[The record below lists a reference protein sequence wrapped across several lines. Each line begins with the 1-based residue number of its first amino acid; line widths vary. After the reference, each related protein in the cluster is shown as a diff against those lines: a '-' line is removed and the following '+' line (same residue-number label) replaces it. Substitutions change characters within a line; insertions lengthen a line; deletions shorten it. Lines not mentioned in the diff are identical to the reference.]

1 MSEPVL
7 GGPRVGAPPRRGRS
21 LRTELLVNLG
31 FVTSAAVVLVGLNT
45 VLLLGGDLGGTWRPL
60 LALWLGSTAVFVC
73 FGAYTVHRAVIRPLQ
88 RLADEAQ
95 GLARGEIP
103 AQPPEHETRE
113 LGELADRYRAMAE
126 ELLDA
131 QSHAVRVEKLAG
143 IGRLAAGVAHEIR
156 NPLGAIG
163 TYTEVLRHRGSDPTV
178 IGEMHGA
185 IARVDRIVQG
195 LLDYAR
201 PGADGRGSATGR
213 TRAIGM
219 SDLNQ
224 AVRTAIDFLTAQ
236 GMLNERG
243 LTVELD
249 HSLELVRG
257 DRHALEQVVLN
268 LLVNACQATPGGRIV
283 AGTSARRLGERHG
296 AATRNGPAP
305 RARKDW
311 LPRPRRHDL
320 APGTPGG
327 LLYVADDGPGVPE
340 ADRERVF
347 DPFFTTKEPGA
358 GTGLGLAIVAR
369 TVHESGG
376 VVWVD
381 RAREG
386 GAVFKVFLP
395 LAGTTD
401 ALADR

>member
-1 MSEPVL
+1 MPS
-7 GGPRVGAPPRRGRS
+7 PRRS

-31 FVTSAAVVLVGLNT
+31 FVTSAAVILVGLNT
-45 VLLLGGDLGGTWRPL
+45 VLLLGGTLDDAWQPMVV
-60 LALWLGSTAVFVC
+60 LWITSTAVFVL
-73 FGAYTVHRAVIRPLQ
+73 FGWYLVHRVVLRPLQ
-88 RLADEAQ
+88 RLSGEADS
-95 GLARGEIP
+95 LARGEIP
-103 AQPPEHETRE
+103 AQPPAHDTRE
-113 LGELADRYRAMAE
+113 LRQLADRYRAMAE

-163 TYTEVLRHRGSDPTV
+163 TYTEVLARRGSDPAV
-178 IGEMHGA
+178 IGEMHMA
-185 IARVDRIVQG
+185 IARIDRIVQG

-201 PGADGRGSATGR
+201 PGGDTRKTSA
-213 TRAIGM
+213 M
-219 SDLNQ
+219 VDLNQ
-224 AVRTAIDFLTAQ
+224 AVRGALDFLMAQ
-236 GMLNERG
+236 GMLDQDYV
-243 LTVELD
+243 TVELD
-249 HSLELVRG
+249 ETLELVRG
-257 DRHALEQVVLN
+257 DRHGLEQMVLN
-268 LLVNACQATPGGRIV
+268 LLVNACQASPDGRIAVGTV
-283 AGTSARRLGERHG
+283 ARGWEERH
-296 AATRNGPAP
+296 ALATRNGPAP
-305 RARKDW
+305 PSRKDW
-311 LPRPRRHDL
+311 MPRPRRLDL
-320 APGTPGG
+320 APGTAGG
-327 LLYVADDGPGVPE
+327 LLWVADDGPGVPE

>member
-1 MSEPVL
+1 MPS
-7 GGPRVGAPPRRGRS
+7 PRRS

-31 FVTSAAVVLVGLNT
+31 FVTSAAVILVGLNT
-45 VLLLGGDLGGTWRPL
+45 VLLLGGSLDEAWQPMVV
-60 LALWLGSTAVFVC
+60 LWLTSTTVFVL
-73 FGAYTVHRAVIRPLQ
+73 FGWYLVHRVVLGPLD
-88 RLADEAQ
+88 RLSGEAAS
-95 GLARGEIP
+95 LARGEIP
-103 AQPPEHETRE
+103 AQPPAHETRE
-113 LGELADRYRAMAE
+113 LGQLADRYRAMAE

-163 TYTEVLRHRGSDPTV
+163 TYTEVLRRRGSDPAV
-178 IGEMHGA
+178 IGEMHTA
-185 IARVDRIVQG
+185 IGRIDRIVQG

-201 PGADGRGSATGR
+201 PGAGTGSAP
-213 TRAIGM
+213 AM
-219 SDLNQ
+219 VDLNQ
-224 AVRTAIDFLTAQ
+224 AVRTALDVLVAQ
-236 GMLNERG
+236 GLLEQD
-243 LTVELD
+243 LVTVELD
-249 HSLELVRG
+249 DTLELVRG
-257 DRHALEQVVLN
+257 DRHGLEQMVLN
-268 LLVNACQATPGGRIV
+268 LLVNACQASPGGTIAV
-283 AGTSARRLGERHG
+283 GTAARRWEERH
-296 AATRNGPAP
+296 ALATRNGPAP
-305 RARKDW
+305 PSRKDRS
-311 LPRPRRHDL
+311 PRPRRLDL
-320 APGTPGG
+320 TPGTAGG
-327 LLYVADDGPGVPE
+327 LLWVADSGPGVPE

>member
-1 MSEPVL
+1 MPS
-7 GGPRVGAPPRRGRS
+7 PRRS

-31 FVTSAAVVLVGLNT
+31 FVTSAAVILVGLNT
-45 VLLLGGDLGGTWRPL
+45 VLLLGGSLDEAWQPMVV
-60 LALWLGSTAVFVC
+60 LWLTSTTVFVL
-73 FGAYTVHRAVIRPLQ
+73 FGWYLVHRVVLGPLD
-88 RLADEAQ
+88 RLSGEAAS
-95 GLARGEIP
+95 LARGEIP
-103 AQPPEHETRE
+103 AQPPAHETRE
-113 LGELADRYRAMAE
+113 LGQLADRYRAMAE

-163 TYTEVLRHRGSDPTV
+163 TYTEVLRRRGSDPAV
-178 IGEMHGA
+178 IGEMHTA
-185 IARVDRIVQG
+185 IGRIDRIVQG

-201 PGADGRGSATGR
+201 PGAGTGSAP
-213 TRAIGM
+213 AM
-219 SDLNQ
+219 VDLNQ
-224 AVRTAIDFLTAQ
+224 AVRTALDFLVAQ
-236 GMLNERG
+236 GMLDEHRAA
-243 LTVELD
+243 VELD
-249 HSLELVRG
+249 DTLELVRG
-257 DRHALEQVVLN
+257 DRHGLEQMVLN
-268 LLVNACQATPGGRIV
+268 LLVNACQASPGGRV
-283 AGTSARRLGERHG
+283 TVGTAARRWEERH
-296 AATRNGPAP
+296 ALATRNGPAP
-305 RARKDW
+305 PSRKHW
-311 LPRPRRHDL
+311 MPRPRRLDL
-320 APGTPGG
+320 APGTAGG
-327 LLYVADDGPGVPE
+327 LLWVADSGPGVPE

>member
-1 MSEPVL
+1 MPS
-7 GGPRVGAPPRRGRS
+7 PRRS

-31 FVTSAAVVLVGLNT
+31 FVTSAAVILVGLNT
-45 VLLLGGDLGGTWRPL
+45 VLLLGGALDDAWQPMVV
-60 LALWLGSTAVFVC
+60 LWLTSTTVFVL
-73 FGAYTVHRAVIRPLQ
+73 FGWYLVHRVVLGPLE
-88 RLADEAQ
+88 RLSGEAES
-95 GLARGEIP
+95 LARGEIP
-103 AQPPEHETRE
+103 AQPPAHETRE

-126 ELLDA
+126 ELLGA

-163 TYTEVLRHRGSDPTV
+163 TYTEVLRRRGSDPAV
-178 IGEMHGA
+178 IGEMHTA
-185 IARVDRIVQG
+185 IGRIDRIVQG

-201 PGADGRGSATGR
+201 PGAGTGSAP
-213 TRAIGM
+213 AM
-219 SDLNQ
+219 VDLNQ
-224 AVRTAIDFLTAQ
+224 AVRTALDFLVAQ
-236 GMLNERG
+236 GMLDEHRAA
-243 LTVELD
+243 VELD
-249 HSLELVRG
+249 DTLELVRG
-257 DRHALEQVVLN
+257 DRHGLEQMVLN
-268 LLVNACQATPGGRIV
+268 LLVNACQASSGGRV
-283 AGTSARRLGERHG
+283 TVGTAARRWEERH
-296 AATRNGPAP
+296 ALATRNGPAP
-305 RARKDW
+305 PSRKDW
-311 LPRPRRHDL
+311 MPRPRRLDL
-320 APGTPGG
+320 APGTAGG
-327 LLYVADDGPGVPE
+327 LLWVADDGPGVPE

>member
-1 MSEPVL
+1 MPS
-7 GGPRVGAPPRRGRS
+7 PRRS

-31 FVTSAAVVLVGLNT
+31 FVTSAAVILVGLNT
-45 VLLLGGDLGGTWRPL
+45 VLLLGGSLDEAWQPMVVLWLTSTTVFVLFGWYLVHRVVLRPL
-60 LALWLGSTAVFVC
+60 E
-73 FGAYTVHRAVIRPLQ
+73 
-88 RLADEAQ
+88 RLSGEAAS
-95 GLARGEIP
+95 LARGEIP
-103 AQPPEHETRE
+103 AQPPAHETRE
-113 LGELADRYRAMAE
+113 LGQLADRYRAMAE

-163 TYTEVLRHRGSDPTV
+163 TYTEVLRRRGSDPAV
-178 IGEMHGA
+178 IGEMHTA
-185 IARVDRIVQG
+185 IGRIDRIVQG

-201 PGADGRGSATGR
+201 PGADARSAS
-213 TRAIGM
+213 AM
-219 SDLNQ
+219 VDLNQ
-224 AVRTAIDFLTAQ
+224 AVRTALDFLVAQ
-236 GMLNERG
+236 GLLDQDRA
-243 LTVELD
+243 TVELD
-249 HSLELVRG
+249 DTLELVRG
-257 DRHALEQVVLN
+257 DRHGVEQMVLN
-268 LLVNACQATPGGRIV
+268 LLVNACQASPGGTIAV
-283 AGTSARRLGERHG
+283 GTAARRWEERH
-296 AATRNGPAP
+296 ALATRNGPAP
-305 RARKDW
+305 PSRKDW
-311 LPRPRRHDL
+311 TPRPRRLDL
-320 APGTPGG
+320 APGTAGG
-327 LLYVADDGPGVPE
+327 LLWVADSGPGVPE

>member
-1 MSEPVL
+1 MAA
-7 GGPRVGAPPRRGRS
+7 PRRS

-31 FVTSAAVVLVGLNT
+31 FVTSAAVILVGLNT
-45 VLLLGGDLGGTWRPL
+45 VLLLGGELEEAWGPL
-60 LALWLGSTAVFVC
+60 VALWLGSTAVFVL
-73 FGAYTVHRAVIRPLQ
+73 FGGYLVHRVVIAPLR
-88 RLADEAQ
+88 RLAAEAAT
-95 GLARGEIP
+95 LARGEIP
-103 AQPPEHETRE
+103 AQPTAHDTRE

-163 TYTEVLRHRGSDPTV
+163 TYTEVLRRRGSDPAV
-178 IGEMHGA
+178 IDEMHTA
-185 IARVDRIVQG
+185 IGRVDRIVQG

-201 PGADGRGSATGR
+201 PGADTRGNGNGAPAPR
-213 TRAIGM
+213 IGVV
-219 SDLNQ
+219 DLNH
-224 AVRTAIDFLTAQ
+224 AVRTALDFLTAQ
-236 GMLNERG
+236 GMLQEHR

-249 HSLELVRG
+249 ESLELVRG
-257 DRHALEQVVLN
+257 DRHALEQMALN
-268 LLVNACQATPGGRIV
+268 LLVNACQASPGGRV
-283 AGTSARRLGERHG
+283 VVGTSARRMGGRHG
-296 AATRNGPAP
+296 LATRNGPAP
-305 RARKDW
+305 PARKDW
-311 LPRPRRHDL
+311 LPRPRRLDL

-327 LLYVADDGPGVPE
+327 LLYVADEGPGVPE